1 MLYLALFG
9 ACIAVE
15 LSPKIHTDNILKKIA
30 IGFIA
35 VGALVEFT
43 GRDSLFI
50 EVGILT
56 YLIANICTAYISKP
70 QRRANDEANSTL

>member
-35 VGALVEFT
+35 VGALVEYV
-43 GRDSLFI
+43 GRESIFI
-50 EVGILT
+50 EIGILS
-56 YLIANICTAYISKP
+56 YLIANLCTAYCFNPK
-70 QRRANDEANSTL
+70 RRSADK

>member
-1 MLYLALFG
+1 MLYLAIFA

-35 VGALVEFT
+35 VGSLVEYV
-43 GRDSLFI
+43 GRDSPFI
-50 EVGILT
+50 EVGILI
-56 YLIANICTAYISKP
+56 YLVANICTAYCTRPK
-70 QRRANDEANSTL
+70 RRVADK

>member
-15 LSPKIHTDNILKKIA
+15 LSPKIHTENILKKIA

-35 VGALVEFT
+35 VGALVEFY
-43 GRDSLFI
+43 GRNSVFI
-50 EVGILT
+50 EVGILV
-56 YLIANICTAYISKP
+56 YLVANLATAYCSNPK
-70 QRRANDEANSTL
+70 RRSVDR

>member
-35 VGALVEFT
+35 VGALVEYV
-43 GRDSLFI
+43 GRDSIFI
-50 EVGILT
+50 EVGILI
-56 YLIANICTAYISKP
+56 YLVANISTAYISNPK
-70 QRRANDEANSTL
+70 RRSIDK

>member
-9 ACIAVE
+9 AAIAVE
-15 LSPKIHTDNILKKIA
+15 LSLKINTENILKKIG

-43 GRDSLFI
+43 GKNSLFI
-50 EVGILT
+50 EIGILT
-56 YLIANICTAYISKP
+56 YLMANIISAYCTNRK
-70 QRRANDEANSTL
+70 RRYNDVNQ

>member
-35 VGALVEFT
+35 VGALVEYV
-43 GRDSLFI
+43 GRDSIFI
-50 EVGILT
+50 EVGILV
-56 YLIANICTAYISKP
+56 YLVANLATAYCSKP
-70 QRRANDEANSTL
+70 KRRSLDR

>member
-1 MLYLALFG
+1 MDRPIMLYLALFG

-43 GRDSLFI
+43 GKSSCFT
-50 EVGILT
+50 EVGILV
-56 YLIANICTAYISKP
+56 YLAANLCSAYCTKP
-70 QRRANDEANSTL
+70 KRRSVDR

>member
-30 IGFIA
+30 IGLIA

-43 GRDSLFI
+43 GRDSIFI
-50 EVGILT
+50 EFGILT
-56 YLIANICTAYISKP
+56 YLLTNIINAYHSQPK
-70 QRRANDEANSTL
+70 RRSADK

>member
-30 IGFIA
+30 IGLIA

-43 GRDSLFI
+43 GRDSVFI

-56 YLIANICTAYISKP
+56 YLAANLCVAYCTKP
-70 QRRANDEANSTL
+70 RRRKVDRCN

>member
-35 VGALVEFT
+35 VGALVEYV
-43 GRDSLFI
+43 GRDSIFI
-50 EVGILT
+50 EIGILS
-56 YLIANICTAYISKP
+56 YLIANLCTAYCFNPK
-70 QRRANDEANSTL
+70 RRSADK

>member
-1 MLYLALFG
+1 MMLYLALFG

-35 VGALVEFT
+35 VGALVEYT
-43 GRDSLFI
+43 GRDSHFI

-56 YLIANICTAYISKP
+56 YLVANLCTAYCSKP
-70 QRRANDEANSTL
+70 KRRSVDR

>member
-35 VGALVEFT
+35 VGSLVEYV
-43 GRDSLFI
+43 GRDSIFI
-50 EVGILT
+50 EVGILV
-56 YLIANICTAYISKP
+56 YLVANLCTAYCSKP
-70 QRRANDEANSTL
+70 KRRSVDR

>member
-15 LSPKIHTDNILKKIA
+15 LSPKIHTDNIMKKIA

-35 VGALVEFT
+35 VGALVEYV
-43 GRDSLFI
+43 GRDSIFI
-50 EVGILT
+50 DVGILV
-56 YLIANICTAYISKP
+56 YLVANLCTAYCSKP
-70 QRRANDEANSTL
+70 KRRSADR

>member
-15 LSPKIHTDNILKKIA
+15 LSPKIHTDNILKKVA

-35 VGALVEFT
+35 VGSLVEFA
-43 GRDSLFI
+43 GRHSLFVEI
-50 EVGILT
+50 GILT
-56 YLIANICTAYISKP
+56 YLAANLCTAYCTKP
-70 QRRANDEANSTL
+70 KRRSADR

>member
-35 VGALVEFT
+35 VGSLVEYV
-43 GRDSLFI
+43 GRESIFI
-50 EVGILT
+50 EVGILI
-56 YLIANICTAYISKP
+56 YLVANISTAYISNPK
-70 QRRANDEANSTL
+70 RRSADK

>member
-15 LSPKIHTDNILKKIA
+15 LSPKIYTDNILKKIS

-35 VGALVEFT
+35 VGALVEFA
-43 GRDSLFI
+43 GHDSIFI
-50 EVGILT
+50 DIGILA
-56 YLIANICTAYISKP
+56 YLVANICTAYCSKP
-70 QRRANDEANSTL
+70 KRRSADR